1 MSWGEPFILSSCS
14 MDALLQRREQLR
26 AQRAALADQN
36 RQLSRRERRENQAQ
50 QRQWRLREDVRRVV
64 LIVLVLAHGASA
76 PLVPY
81 LQGVG
86 RRSHWPEKSED
97 EIDELALD
105 LFLDADVDWVTEL
118 SDEGAPA
125 DPVAMRT
132 ALCIVSEWRVAVW
145 TEAQNRQRGAA
156 PSTSMVLAEFERH
169 RAQFPEAVRPRR
181 MGASA
186 DPAAR
191 KRVSRWRYRWGG
203 RYGQIRAREVVPLPL
218 LQAKAARLRRGELV
232 GGVVKVVLPKR
243 RSLAISPRAGI
254 PRGKLT
260 TKICSRA

>member
-169 RAQFPEAVRPRR
+169 RRSYPKRCGLGGWARVLTQRRGSAFRDGATDGAEGTARSARVRSSRCPC
-181 MGASA
+181 S
-186 DPAAR
+186 
-191 KRVSRWRYRWGG
+191 KR
-203 RYGQIRAREVVPLPL
+203 
-218 LQAKAARLRRGELV
+218 RLRVFVAASWWAGLLRWCFLSGE
-232 GGVVKVVLPKR
+232 
-243 RSLAISPRAGI
+243 ASP
-254 PRGKLT
+254 
-260 TKICSRA
+260 